1 MLAPPLKTPSNASP
15 VPRSEVGIFSK
26 GAEAWRQLL
35 ENMPLPVVV
44 GTLEAVPELVFMNRE
59 YVRLFGYAPEEVP
72 TIAQWMPLAYP
83 DPAYRAEILDW
94 WMQALGDSR
103 SEPGLVRSREVRI
116 CAKDGRQVQAILNA
130 IVLGRHVLVA
140 FQDITDRR
148 RRELELEKSNTR
160 MQLAAGAARLG
171 FWEYDFATQTETQ
184 DGQIHDIYGIVPG
197 EEFGKWEDRL
207 HPEDRQ
213 VVEDRLATA
222 LDDRSDGVDL
232 EFRIRRP
239 DGGIRWIRSR
249 CRITRDAGAKP
260 LRLTGID
267 CDITAE
273 KTAQLA
279 LEEALEKAERENE
292 AKGRFLASVSHEIRT
307 PLSAL
312 VAMSNSMLIESESH
326 PLPRVFTEN
335 LESVRAGGQYLNLIL
350 ANLLDLSAVESGHA
364 AVRASEFYIG
374 DWAED
379 VSSILAPIAKSHGV
393 RLEWSLPQDAD
404 ALFSTDQVRLT
415 QIVLNLAHNA
425 VKFSLGAEAAASVS
439 IGLEGGNLTVSVTD
453 CGPGIDP
460 ERLPGL
466 FGEFEQGGSVPR
478 SGERGIGLGLAI
490 VKRNAE
496 LLGGTVQAEANK
508 PRGMRFSVM
517 MPPMERRAS
526 R

>member
-1 MLAPPLKTPSNASP
+1 M
-15 VPRSEVGIFSK
+15 
-26 GAEAWRQLL
+26 
-35 ENMPLPVVV
+35 
-44 GTLEAVPELVFMNRE
+44 
-59 YVRLFGYAPEEVP
+59 
-72 TIAQWMPLAYP
+72 
-83 DPAYRAEILDW
+83 
-94 WMQALGDSR
+94 
-103 SEPGLVRSREVRI
+103 
-116 CAKDGRQVQAILNA
+116 
-130 IVLGRHVLVA
+130 
-140 FQDITDRR
+140 
-148 RRELELEKSNTR
+148 
-160 MQLAAGAARLG
+160 
-171 FWEYDFATQTETQ
+171 
-184 DGQIHDIYGIVPG
+184 
-197 EEFGKWEDRL
+197 
-207 HPEDRQ
+207 
-213 VVEDRLATA
+213 
-222 LDDRSDGVDL
+222 DL
-232 EFRIRRP
+232 EFRIRRT

-260 LRLTGID
+260 HRLTGID

-279 LEEALEKAERENE
+279 LEESLEKAERENE
-292 AKGRFLASVSHEIRT
+292 AKERFLASVSHEIRT